1 MVPSDS
7 KANAT
12 LQTLARFRSNPLALW
27 RGYTALAS
35 RNLPFTALQ
44 FPMFERLKEGIKTY
58 RDDRGIRS
66 GTLLESGLITASSAG
81 LAGSVAAVIT
91 TPVDVVKT
99 RIMLAAADSAATE
112 TEQAGDGKRAGKAA
126 KAHAGGIVDAVGHG
140 VKSKAPAR
148 KTSMQIGREIVAEHG
163 VKGLWRG
170 GALRAVWTMIGSG
183 LYLGVYESGRIYLA
197 SRRGEK
203 IKEDDLL

>member
-1 MVPSDS
+1 MVPSES

-35 RNLPFTALQ
+35 RNLPFTAMQ
-44 FPMFERLKEGIKTY
+44 FPMFEKLKESIKTY

-66 GTLLESGLITASSAG
+66 GTLLESGLITAGSAG
-81 LAGSVAAVIT
+81 LAGSLAAIIT
-91 TPVDVVKT
+91 TPIDVVKT
-99 RIMLAAADSAATE
+99 RIMLAAADSAAKE
-112 TEQAGDGKRAGKAA
+112 VNQAGDTKKSGKPA
-126 KAHAGGIVDAVGHG
+126 KGGARGVVDALGNA
-140 VKSKAPAR
+140 VKLKAPAR
-148 KTSMQIGREIVAEHG
+148 KTSMQIGSEIVADHG
-163 VKGLWRG
+163 IKGLWRG
-170 GALRAVWTMIGSG
+170 GALRAIWTMIGSG

-197 SRRGEK
+197 NRRGEK